1 MDTVREALELALH
14 VAECA
19 TPHPGHESHLL
30 DVEEAA
36 RNALAALGPSADDV
50 PVADPEMAWVC
61 SHDGYHPLNTV
72 RWCALGCGSDY
83 NRMIGFSRRHF
94 DRIAVPPSVVGSA
107 RLIIRAADRIAR
119 GVDEHVKVGL
129 LNARSEPADALLDY
143 ADLDSHRAVL
153 GLPPFG
159 ELGRTAPR

>member
-1 MDTVREALELALH
+1 MDAVREALELALN

-19 TPHPGHESHLL
+19 TPLPGHETHLQ
-30 DVEEAA
+30 DVETAA
-36 RNALAALGPSADDV
+36 RGALVALGPPPGEVA
-50 PVADPEMAWVC
+50 VADTDTAWFC
-61 SHDGYHPLNTV
+61 SHDGYHPGNTN
-72 RWCALGCGSDY
+72 RWCAVGCGSDY
-83 NRMIGFSRRHF
+83 NRMTGIPRRQF
-94 DRIAVPPSVVGSA
+94 DRAVSNATVVGSA
-107 RLIIRAADRIAR
+107 RLIVRAADRMAR
-119 GVDEHVKVGL
+119 GVDHHVKVGL